1 MLDRV
6 HTRLTYAYVTATVA
20 RFAALGG
27 GAPKAWRVCAA
38 LLAVAAAMAVSTP
51 ADASSVWVPR
61 PPTFVAKTV
70 SVLRYASPGGS
81 SSALN
86 PCDDSENPCA
96 LRRAI
101 ASASTGD
108 EVVVEPGDYFDNQ
121 PIDLDTTVYLHGVW
135 GQPRP
140 RILSSAYGGVAAVGV
155 VAPNTRVRYIAVHH
169 TGRGILLLGTSDTV
183 QEVVSRNQGGLGQS
197 ACEGSGDGQ
206 KFIDTL
212 CVSAASC
219 CAGQGAVSLTPGSAG
234 ARFYLRNVTA
244 VGSDAGLSARGACC
258 GASRGVEATV
268 VNTIVRGGRYDVF
281 AQASSP
287 SFAKVYLSYSNYD
300 RSHSAENDNSL
311 VWNAG
316 NNQSTLPMFVNAQ
329 PTTAR
334 DANGDYHEVGAS
346 PTRNAGQTDAA
357 NGPFDFEGDPRTFFG
372 ATDIGADEFIPPQGP
387 TSIGPPRLS
396 SASLSYGAFA
406 ADPIGPAAKLTA
418 VRRAALGTI
427 INYTLSKRARIL
439 FTITGARSRL
449 LGRFAQAGRP
459 GPNSKPWSGKLGK
472 NRLSA
477 GTYRVTLEAVDSRG
491 RRSRPKPIGFKVVHP

>member
-61 PPTFVAKTV
+61 PPPFVAKRV

-140 RILSSAYGGVAAVGV
+140 RILSSAYGGVA
-155 VAPNTRVRYIAVHH
+155 
-169 TGRGILLLGTSDTV
+169 
-183 QEVVSRNQGGLGQS
+183 
-197 ACEGSGDGQ
+197 
-206 KFIDTL
+206 
-212 CVSAASC
+212 
-219 CAGQGAVSLTPGSAG
+219 
-234 ARFYLRNVTA
+234 A

-346 PTRNAGQTDAA
+346 PTSNAGQADAA
-357 NGPFDFEGDPRTFFG
+357 YGPF
-372 ATDIGADEFIPPQGP
+372 
-387 TSIGPPRLS
+387 
-396 SASLSYGAFA
+396 
-406 ADPIGPAAKLTA
+406 
-418 VRRAALGTI
+418 
-427 INYTLSKRARIL
+427 
-439 FTITGARSRL
+439 
-449 LGRFAQAGRP
+449 
-459 GPNSKPWSGKLGK
+459 
-472 NRLSA
+472 
-477 GTYRVTLEAVDSRG
+477 
-491 RRSRPKPIGFKVVHP
+491 